1 MEKQRNLSNLD
12 QDVDFDLVFT
22 KPKCPSMKCFR
33 SLSLSSTTRFSRWKV
48 KFFPTFFVHTAHLAS
63 SLLQS
68 QQCWHLMVFVRDM
81 IRKKTLDPSKKK
93 LKSAILVKPKGDDNL
108 YDEWQITFVEKG
120 NSVTLTHKFLA
131 HLDPLMHFNFK

>member
-1 MEKQRNLSNLD
+1 MESQVLS
-12 QDVDFDLVFT
+12 
-22 KPKCPSMKCFR
+22 
-33 SLSLSSTTRFSRWKV
+33 
-48 KFFPTFFVHTAHLAS
+48 TFFVHTAHLAS

-108 YDEWQITFVEKG
+108 YDEW
-120 NSVTLTHKFLA
+120 
-131 HLDPLMHFNFK
+131 